1 MTRTGYAA
9 VLLCALVAAAG
20 ETGQGQRAADDRIR
34 RARQPIPNQ
43 YIVVLNA
50 GEDAGEVG
58 REAATVHGGRP
69 MRTYGRAM
77 NGFAMQLTPEAAG
90 RLAEDPR
97 VRFVEED
104 RLMSIAQT
112 QTNPPGG
119 LDRIDQRILP
129 LDGAYAYAELATFV
143 RVHVIDTGL
152 RVSHEEFGGRAFLAG
167 DYVDDDGDGD
177 PSDVGNDDAEP
188 ATPDGADCHGHGT
201 HVAGTIGG
209 TTYGVAKH
217 VRLYAHRV
225 LNCSGSGSV
234 SGAIAAID
242 AITADGYR
250 PALVNMSLGG
260 EPSEALDAAVRGAIA
275 QGLTFVVAAGN
286 SLSDASNFSPARV
299 ADAVTVG
306 ATDTNDV
313 RAWFSNYGPSLDLF
327 APGVGVL
334 SAWHTS
340 SSSSGPASQTP
351 LEMKWCSRS

>member
-9 VLLCALVAAAG
+9 VLLCVLVAAAG
-20 ETGQGQRAADDRIR
+20 ETGRSQRPANEGIR

-58 REAATVHGGRP
+58 RDAAAVHRGRS
-69 MRTYGRAM
+69 MRTYRRAM
-77 NGFAMQLTPEAAG
+77 NGFAMQLTPDAAG

-104 RLMSIAQT
+104 RIISIAQV
-112 QTNPPGG
+112 QANPPGG
-119 LDRIDQRILP
+119 LDRIDQRALP
-129 LDGAYAYAELATFV
+129 LDGAYAYGELATFV

-152 RVSHEEFGGRAFLAG
+152 RVSHQEFAGRAFLAG
-167 DYVDDDGDGD
+167 DYVDDDGNGD
-177 PSDVGNDDAEP
+177 PSDVGNDDADP
-188 ATPDGADCHGHGT
+188 ATADGADCHGHGT

-225 LNCSGSGSV
+225 LDCNGAGTV
-234 SGAIAAID
+234 SGAIAAIE

-260 EPSEALDAAVRGAIA
+260 EPSDALDAAVRGAIA

-299 ADAVTVG
+299 GDAVTVG
-306 ATDTNDV
+306 ATDTSDV
-313 RAWFSNYGPSLDLF
+313 RAWFSNYGSSLDLF

-340 SSSSGPASQTP
+340 DNATV
-351 LEMKWCSRS
+351 